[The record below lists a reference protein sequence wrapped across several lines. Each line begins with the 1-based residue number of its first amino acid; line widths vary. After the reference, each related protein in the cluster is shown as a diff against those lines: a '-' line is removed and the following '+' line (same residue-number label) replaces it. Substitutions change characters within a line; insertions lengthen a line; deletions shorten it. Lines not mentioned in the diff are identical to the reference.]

1 MNFAINLAINLAA
14 LTKSIAQLPE
24 KILVVVGQLVSLAC
38 FGRIRPGR
46 RCSRKIGFRCS
57 NLYHPFLPPLEQ
69 THTAI
74 GLKIV

>member
-1 MNFAINLAINLAA
+1 MNFAINLAA

-24 KILVVVGQLVSLAC
+24 KILVVIGQVVSLAC
-38 FGRIRPGR
+38 FWRIRPRCR
-46 RCSRKIGFRCS
+46 RSRKIGFRCS
-57 NLYHPFLPPLEQ
+57 KLDHPFLPPLEQ